1 MNESQARWRV
11 QFYGKVQFVG
21 FRYTARLLAGKL
33 NLTGWVRN
41 MPDGSVLLE
50 AQGDTARLRKLL
62 IRLKSQEHF
71 HITKVTIRVLSMEPD
86 ERQFQVRQ
94 AGLSGTE

>member
-1 MNESQARWRV
+1 MNENQARWRV

-50 AQGDTARLRKLL
+50 AQGRTSDLRQLV
-62 IRLKSQEHF
+62 IRLKCREPI
-71 HITKVTIRVLSMEPD
+71 HIEKAFIRVLPPEPG
-86 ERQFQVRQ
+86 EKRFRTL
-94 AGLSGTE
+94 A